1 MYVIVVYD
9 VWDKKVN
16 KIHKYLK
23 KRLHWIQNSVFEWEL
38 SKSEFVRMKKELLKM
53 LNEFK
58 KQKPESTNS
67 IIIFTMPYKW
77 ALEKEILGDVKWEID
92 YFI

>member
-1 MYVIVVYD
+1 MYVIIVYD

-38 SKSEFVRMKKELLKM
+38 SKSEFIRLKKELVKM
-53 LNEFK
+53 LKEWK
-58 KQKPESTNS
+58 KENPDWDSS
-67 IIIFTMPYKW
+67 IIIFSMPYKG
-77 ALEKEILGDVKWEID
+77 ALKKEIIWEEKNKID